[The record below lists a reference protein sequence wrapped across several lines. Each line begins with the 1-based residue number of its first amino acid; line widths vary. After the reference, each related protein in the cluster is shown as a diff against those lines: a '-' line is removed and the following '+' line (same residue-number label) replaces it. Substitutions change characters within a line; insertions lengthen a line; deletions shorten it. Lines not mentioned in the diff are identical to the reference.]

1 MGYRRD
7 EVIGR
12 PSTDFLT
19 EESRCHALEISIP
32 AFRESGVLPEVE
44 YQVVKKNGKILD
56 VLLSAVTQHDDEG
69 KFASTMAVMT
79 DVTERNRAD
88 ATVRDKAI
96 ELAEANQRLSKSE
109 QRFRSI
115 FDRSTD
121 AIFLVDI
128 IGGKIVDVN
137 KEACRMLGYQR
148 EELQSL
154 SLEDVH
160 PDKIEELRFFANEVL
175 KYGRS
180 RTTKLS
186 CLARDG
192 KRIPV
197 ELAASMIDID
207 NKPGQLVLAR
217 DITERLNT
225 EQELRSAKQM
235 AEAAITE
242 KDKVLG
248 QREAVLENIDYGI
261 MLMDADLRGTFMNR
275 AFREMWK
282 VPPEIADAGASFT
295 ELLENMRDAGSNS
308 VSEEQWADY
317 VATRRRE
324 VVEADATSRESTRA
338 NGTTMLYKCIPLPD
352 GGRML
357 TNFDI
362 TGRKKAEAAIA
373 RLALEDSLTDLP
385 NRVQFQRDLNDAI
398 SLADRSGRLVGLML
412 LDLDN
417 FKDVN
422 DSLGHPAGDALLRQV
437 AKRITSC
444 LRQTDTVARLGGH
457 EFAVI
462 GTHAESV
469 DGIIAL
475 ARRIADEIAR
485 PFVLDEGEVHTG
497 TSIGITIYPHDKGNT
512 DQLLRNADLA
522 LYQAK
527 AVGRGSWQLYDRQMH
542 DDMQS
547 RRQLETDL
555 RRALAEEEFHLVYQP
570 QIDARRGKIIGAEAL
585 LRWSHPTRGNVPPN
599 EFIPI
604 AEATRMI
611 VPISNWVLETACRAA
626 RNWHETG
633 LDEVSVAVNIPPLQ
647 FKQQNLV
654 DQVRAVLEETE
665 IRPEL
670 LELELTESV
679 AMAAGDDA
687 IHILKSL
694 KKLGVKLAI
703 DDFGTGYSSLNR
715 LKQFPVDRLKID
727 QTFVRDI
734 VEAWDDAA
742 ISAAVIRLGHV
753 LNIKVIAEGVESPEQ
768 LKFLIAQGCDEM
780 QGFLF
785 SRPLPVDEFPSFAAN
800 YDPSLFIAFARN
812 CGAARV
818 NL

>member
-1 MGYRRD
+1 
-7 EVIGR
+7 
-12 PSTDFLT
+12 
-19 EESRCHALEISIP
+19 
-32 AFRESGVLPEVE
+32 
-44 YQVVKKNGKILD
+44 
-56 VLLSAVTQHDDEG
+56 
-69 KFASTMAVMT
+69 
-79 DVTERNRAD
+79 
-88 ATVRDKAI
+88 
-96 ELAEANQRLSKSE
+96 
-109 QRFRSI
+109 
-115 FDRSTD
+115 
-121 AIFLVDI
+121 
-128 IGGKIVDVN
+128 
-137 KEACRMLGYQR
+137 
-148 EELQSL
+148 
-154 SLEDVH
+154 
-160 PDKIEELRFFANEVL
+160 
-175 KYGRS
+175 
-180 RTTKLS
+180 
-186 CLARDG
+186 
-192 KRIPV
+192 
-197 ELAASMIDID
+197 
-207 NKPGQLVLAR
+207 
-217 DITERLNT
+217 
-225 EQELRSAKQM
+225 M

-444 LRQTDTVARLGGH
+444 LRQTDTVARLGGD

-469 DGIIAL
+469 DGLIAL

-522 LYQAK
+522 VYQAK
-527 AVGRGSWQLYDRQMH
+527 AVGRGSWQLYDRQVH

-611 VPISNWVLETACRAA
+611 VPISNWVLATACRAA

-633 LDEVSVAVNIPPLQ
+633 LDEVSVAVNISPLQ